1 MTEHRSSTPSR
12 SIVTVHPTGLS
23 PADVLAVARGAAQVE
38 IAPEAVETM
47 IASRSIVDGIERD
60 GRPVY
65 GVSTGF
71 GALANTFVAPERRA
85 ELQHALIR
93 SHAAGVGAPMPREVV
108 RAMMLL
114 RVRSLAMG
122 YSGVRPEIPA
132 ALIDLLN
139 HDITPWVPEHGSLG
153 ASGDLAPLAH
163 CALVLLGEGWVL
175 GKDGVRLLGG
185 EALHT
190 AGLRP
195 IRLAAKE
202 GLALINGT
210 DGMLGMLLMA
220 IDDAR
225 HLFTMADVTAALAIE
240 AMLGSDRPFLP
251 ELHTIR
257 PHPGQAVSAAN
268 IHRLLQ
274 ASTIMD
280 SHREDL
286 THAVQDAYSMRCAPQ
301 VAGAARDTLDFA
313 TLTAGRELVSIVD
326 NPVVLP
332 DGRVLSTGNFHGAPL
347 GFAGDFLAIAASEV
361 GAISERRVD
370 RLLDVCRSRD
380 LPAFLTPDPGVNS
393 GLMIAQ
399 YTAAGIAAE
408 NRRLASP
415 ASVDSVPTSG
425 MQEDHVSMGWAATVK
440 LRRVLDNL
448 TSLLAVELLAA
459 VRGLQ
464 LRAPMTPSPAGRLA
478 VAALAEHAGEP
489 GPDVFLAPVI
499 EAGRALIAGRELRTR
514 IEAEIGALS

>member
-1 MTEHRSSTPSR
+1 MNTV
-12 SIVTVHPTGLS
+12 IVQPTGVT
-23 PADVLAVARGAAQVE
+23 PADVVAVARGDARVE
-38 IAPEAVETM
+38 LAESTVDAMATSRAIVEA
-47 IASRSIVDGIERD
+47 IERE

-71 GALANTFVAPERRA
+71 GALANTFIAPERRA

-114 RVRSLAMG
+114 RVRSLALG
-122 YSGVRPEIPA
+122 HSGVRPLVARSLVE
-132 ALIDLLN
+132 LLN

-175 GKDGVRLLGG
+175 DKSGTRVDGG
-185 EALHT
+185 EALQR

-195 IRLAAKE
+195 IELAAKE

-210 DGMLGMLLMA
+210 DGMLGMLLLA
-220 IDDAR
+220 IADAA
-225 HLFTMADVTAALAIE
+225 HLFAMADLTAALATE
-240 AMLGSDRPFLP
+240 AMLGTDRPFQP
-251 ELHTIR
+251 ELHAIR

-274 ASTIMD
+274 DSQIMD
-280 SHREDL
+280 SHRADL

-301 VAGAARDTLDFA
+301 VAGAARDTLAFA
-313 TLTAGRELVSIVD
+313 DQVAARELGSIVD

-332 DGRVLSTGNFHGAPL
+332 DGRVESTGNFHGAPL
-347 GFAGDFLAIAASEV
+347 GFAADFLAIAAAEV

-380 LPAFLTPDPGVNS
+380 LPPFLSPDPGVNS

-399 YTAAGIAAE
+399 YTAAGIVAD
-408 NRRLASP
+408 NRRLAVP
-415 ASVDSVPTSG
+415 ASVDSLPTSG
-425 MQEDHVSMGWAATVK
+425 MQEDHVSMGWAAAVK

-464 LRAPMTPSPAGRLA
+464 LRGPLTPSPAGRAA
-478 VAALAEHAGEP
+478 VAAVSAFGGQP
-489 GPDVFLAPVI
+489 GPDIFVAPTI
-499 EAGRALIAGRELRTR
+499 EAARALVAGPDLRR
-514 IEAEIGALS
+514 AVESAVGPLH